1 MVPSVTPKKKTESKK
16 PGQNIQVFVRVR
28 PLNQNELGQAYGGR
42 SVVETP
48 KIRGGKIGTEIH
60 LCQPQKKTYTYD
72 RVFGTDS
79 KQGDVFKAVAGPLIK
94 EVLDGYNCTVF
105 AYGRTGTGKTYTMEG
120 NTASNI
126 PIEKDPDAGII
137 PRALN
142 ALFDA
147 LNATEATEW
156 SVRVSFLELYNE
168 EIFDLLSGSDDHSKL
183 RY

>member
-1 MVPSVTPKKKTESKK
+1 MRFHY
-16 PGQNIQVFVRVR
+16 GFIFFR
-28 PLNQNELGQAYGGR
+28 PLNQHELGQAYGGR

-48 KIRGGKIGTEIH
+48 ANRGKIGTEVYV
-60 LCQPQKKTYTYD
+60 QKKQYTYD

-105 AYGRTGTGKTYTMEG
+105 AYGQTGTGKTYTMEG
-120 NTASNI
+120 NTASKI
-126 PIEKDPDAGII
+126 PIEKDPEAGII

-142 ALFDA
+142 ALFDSLTTA
-147 LNATEATEW
+147 EITEW

-168 EIFDLLSGSDDHSKL
+168 EIFDLLSGQDDHNKL
-183 RY
+183 R